1 MRTIPTFRAWQ
12 TQLAMKT
19 VGEQVE
25 GFFVEPIESEL
36 VDPIALHDVAEQ
48 QATEIS
54 DFKLFLEGKIRGNLV
69 SS

>member
-1 MRTIPTFRAWQ
+1 
-12 TQLAMKT
+12 MKT